1 MTSTAVSAAT
11 TFTSI
16 TPNLIVRD
24 IAKSTAF
31 YRDVLGFAIKQT
43 VPDLS
48 RRSPGAEAEADPFV
62 FVWLERDGV
71 PVFLNDITAAEHDY
85 PDAAKLPQGGSAALF
100 FVITGVDAYHAAVS
114 PNANVIM
121 PLKTQFYGM
130 REFAI
135 TDPDGHIIT
144 FAERVAGD

>member
-1 MTSTAVSAAT
+1 MTSIVQSPVKFASV
-11 TFTSI
+11 

-24 IAKSTAF
+24 IAVSTAF
-31 YRDVLGFAIKQT
+31 YRDVLGFEIKQT
-43 VPDLS
+43 VPD
-48 RRSPGAEAEADPFV
+48 AAPFV
-62 FVWLERDGV
+62 FVWLEKDGV
-71 PVFLNDITAAEHDY
+71 PVFLNDAKGVEHDL
-85 PDAAKLPQGGSAALF
+85 PAAAKLPPGGTVTMF
-100 FVITGVDAYHAAVS
+100 FVISGVDWYHAAIAPRV
-114 PNANVIM
+114 NVVM